1 MSGLAASGDRER
13 EGAGPP
19 PWGAQGAERGWDMG
33 DRRDG
38 MGDTHPCSPWGAF
51 GCRSHQRLS
60 GYSRGAGARRAPP
73 ACQGSASRTAA
84 AAGMQHYPQSMD
96 HYVINKRKVVLQMR
110 LSYRCARRRARSI
123 SRPSLT
129 RMDRCRGQM
138 GADSEPPP
146 PRSPPGAPATRP
158 LRPQPRAGGTGG
170 THNKQGRVRCRS
182 KAPGEQIRA
191 GGGGRG
197 VLPLAAPPTPGTFLA
212 AAAASQA
219 PLAWFLVT
227 PPHLR

>member
-1 MSGLAASGDRER
+1 
-13 EGAGPP
+13 
-19 PWGAQGAERGWDMG
+19 MG
-33 DRRDG
+33 DMRDG
-38 MGDTHPCSPWGAF
+38 MGDTQPRSPWGVF

-158 LRPQPRAGGTGG
+158 LRPQPRAGV
-170 THNKQGRVRCRS
+170 THNKQGHVRCPTE
-182 KAPGEQIRA
+182 APGEQIRA
-191 GGGGRG
+191 AGGGRRG
-197 VLPLAAPPTPGTFLA
+197 PALSSPPTPGTFLA

-219 PLAWFLVT
+219 PLAWFLVRPHISDKGVPMVKAGGGTSLQGVPPLSQT
-227 PPHLR
+227 PPSAVVPR